1 MDNYAQKLGIKT
13 WADADRPREK
23 LILQGRRALT
33 DAELIAIL
41 ISSGNKNETA
51 VDLSKRILNYYQND
65 LGKLAKLGIK
75 ELSKF
80 KGIGIA
86 KAMGIVAALELGR
99 RRKDKESE
107 KVLPKI
113 TSSIDAYVI
122 FRSELADLEHEELW
136 VLLLNKA
143 HRVMVKQHIS
153 TGGQGITVV
162 DPKVIFKIALEQNAA
177 SIILGHNHPSGSLTA
192 SVSDIR
198 ITKKLIEA
206 GKLLELPILD
216 HLILTDQHFISM
228 ADEGLI
234 NSCKLASI

>member
-1 MDNYAQKLGIKT
+1 MDNYHQKLGIKT
-13 WADADRPREK
+13 WAHADRPREK

-41 ISSGNKNETA
+41 ISSGNKTETA
-51 VDLSKRILNYYQND
+51 VDLSKRILSYYQND
-65 LGKLAKLGIK
+65 LAKLAKLGIK

-113 TSSIDAYVI
+113 TSSIDAYAI

-177 SIILGHNHPSGSLTA
+177 SIILGHNHPSGNLTA

-198 ITKKLIEA
+198 VTKKLVEA

-216 HLILTDQHFISM
+216 HLILTDHHFISM

-234 NSCKLASI
+234 KASL

>member
-51 VDLSKRILNYYQND
+51 VDLSKRILSYYQND
-65 LGKLAKLGIK
+65 LAKLAKLGIK

-86 KAMGIVAALELGR
+86 KALGIVAALELGR
-99 RRKDKESE
+99 RRKDNESD
-107 KVLPKI
+107 KILPKI
-113 TSSIDAYVI
+113 TSSLDAYVI
-122 FRSELADLEHEELW
+122 FRSALDDLEHEEFW
-136 VLLLNKA
+136 ILLLNKA
-143 HRVMVKQHIS
+143 HRVMAKHPIS
-153 TGGQGITVV
+153 SGGQAMTVV
-162 DPKVIFKIALEQNAA
+162 DPKVIFKIALEHNAA
-177 SIILGHNHPSGSLTA
+177 AIILGHNHPSGNLTA
-192 SVSDIR
+192 SISDIHV
-198 ITKKLIEA
+198 TKKLVEA
-206 GKLLELPILD
+206 GKLLELPVLD
-216 HLILTDQHFISM
+216 HIILTDHHFISM

-234 NSCKLASI
+234 KTSL

>member
-1 MDNYAQKLGIKT
+1 MENYAQKLGIKT

-41 ISSGNKNETA
+41 ISSGNKTESA

-65 LGKLAKLGIK
+65 LAKLAKLGIK

-80 KGIGIA
+80 KGIGMA
-86 KAMGIVAALELGR
+86 KALGIVAALELGR

-113 TSSIDAYVI
+113 TSSVDAYEI
-122 FRSELADLEHEELW
+122 FKSELADLEHEELW

-143 HRVMVKQHIS
+143 HRVMIKQHIS
-153 TGGQGITVV
+153 TGGQGVTVV

-177 SIILGHNHPSGSLTA
+177 SIILGHNHPSGNLTA
-192 SVSDIR
+192 SISDIR
-198 ITKKLIEA
+198 ITKKLVEA
-206 GKLLELPILD
+206 GKLLELPVLD
-216 HLILTDQHFISM
+216 HLILTDQYFISM

-234 NSCKLASI
+234 NFVN